1 MTFKKRYLRLVHLLF
16 IVLLL
21 IQLLPDKLS
30 GDTYAQYV
38 VWFAV
43 GVEILTLIV
52 STFIKKPIG
61 LTLFVDIVSF
71 IYGLLIAWTLA
82 TAKFNLL
89 KPALFPPPGRV
100 FWQLIGDYEKII
112 TNIFSSVGIILQGYL
127 LAAASA
133 IILGLLLGSSERLGN
148 VATYISKFL
157 GAIPPIVYIP
167 YGIALLP
174 TFRSVSV
181 FVIFLA
187 TFWPVLAGTMSG
199 VMNVDKKTIDSAK
212 VLNVGKITMLFSV
225 ILPASLQQ
233 IFIGCNQGL
242 TVSFVLLTSAEM
254 IGAQS
259 GLGYYIKN
267 YSDLGDYTRTLV
279 GLIVIG
285 IVIVVISF
293 VFNSLKDNAYA
304 LAFPSFGPERRGA
317 PIRAFTKLD
326 KKPIGNRS
334 EITRSN
340 YSIFLDDTLFNEK
353 SFREL
358 KQNGIILLN
367 TKKTFEDPRVI
378 TLDGDGIAARILG
391 LPITNTILLGA
402 FAAVSR
408 EITLEDINKA
418 IRHA

>member
-1 MTFKKRYLRLVHLLF
+1 MTIKKRYLRVVHVFF
-16 IVLLL
+16 IVFLL
-21 IQLLPDKLS
+21 IQLLPDKLK
-30 GDTYAQYV
+30 GETYAQYV
-38 VWFAV
+38 IWFVV

-52 STFIKKPIG
+52 SAFIKKREG
-61 LTLFVDIVSF
+61 LNLFTDIVSF
-71 IYGLLIAWTLA
+71 VYGLLIAWTLA

-89 KPALFPPPGRV
+89 KPALFPPPGKV
-100 FWQLIGDYEKII
+100 FWRMIGDYEKIK
-112 TNIFSSVGIILQGYL
+112 TNIFSSVGIIFQGYL
-127 LAAASA
+127 LAIVIA
-133 IILGLLLGSSERLGN
+133 IPLGLLLGWSARLGGA
-148 VATYISKFL
+148 ATYISKFF

-267 YSDLGDYTRTLV
+267 YSDFGDYTRTLV
-279 GLIVIG
+279 GLIVMG
-285 IVIVVISF
+285 IVIVAISF
-293 VFNSLKDNAYA
+293 VFNK
-304 LAFPSFGPERRGA
+304 
-317 PIRAFTKLD
+317 IQK
-326 KKPIGNRS
+326 
-334 EITRSN
+334 
-340 YSIFLDDTLFNEK
+340 FLLRWK
-353 SFREL
+353 
-358 KQNGIILLN
+358 
-367 TKKTFEDPRVI
+367 
-378 TLDGDGIAARILG
+378 
-391 LPITNTILLGA
+391 
-402 FAAVSR
+402 
-408 EITLEDINKA
+408 
-418 IRHA
+418 H

>member
-1 MTFKKRYLRLVHLLF
+1 MVHLLF

-52 STFIKKPIG
+52 SSFIKKPIG

-71 IYGLLIAWTLA
+71 IYGLLIAWTL
-82 TAKFNLL
+82 
-89 KPALFPPPGRV
+89 ALFPPPGRV

-293 VFNSLKDNAYA
+293 VFNLIKFKN
-304 LAFPSFGPERRGA
+304 
-317 PIRAFTKLD
+317 IC
-326 KKPIGNRS
+326 
-334 EITRSN
+334 
-340 YSIFLDDTLFNEK
+340 
-353 SFREL
+353 
-358 KQNGIILLN
+358 
-367 TKKTFEDPRVI
+367 
-378 TLDGDGIAARILG
+378 
-391 LPITNTILLGA
+391 
-402 FAAVSR
+402 FAGSTEEAKV
-408 EITLEDINKA
+408 
-418 IRHA
+418 

>member
-1 MTFKKRYLRLVHLLF
+1 MTIKKRYLRVVHVFF
-16 IVLLL
+16 IVFLL
-21 IQLLPDKLS
+21 IQLLPDKLK
-30 GDTYAQYV
+30 GETYAQYV
-38 VWFAV
+38 IWFVV

-52 STFIKKPIG
+52 SAFIKKREG
-61 LTLFVDIVSF
+61 LNLFTDIVSF
-71 IYGLLIAWTLA
+71 VYGLLIAWTLA

-89 KPALFPPPGRV
+89 KPALFPPPGKV
-100 FWQLIGDYEKII
+100 FWRMIGDYEKIV
-112 TNIFSSVGIILQGYL
+112 TNIFSSVGIIFQGYL
-127 LAAASA
+127 LAIVIA
-133 IILGLLLGSSERLGN
+133 IPLGLLLGWSARLGGA
-148 VATYISKFL
+148 ATYISKFF

-212 VLNVGKITMLFSV
+212 VLNVGKFTMLFSV

-267 YSDLGDYTRTLV
+267 YSDFGDYTRTLV

-285 IVIVVISF
+285 IVIVAISF
-293 VFNSLKDNAYA
+293 AFNKIQKY
-304 LAFPSFGPERRGA
+304 
-317 PIRAFTKLD
+317 
-326 KKPIGNRS
+326 
-334 EITRSN
+334 
-340 YSIFLDDTLFNEK
+340 
-353 SFREL
+353 
-358 KQNGIILLN
+358 LLRW
-367 TKKTFEDPRVI
+367 K
-378 TLDGDGIAARILG
+378 
-391 LPITNTILLGA
+391 
-402 FAAVSR
+402 
-408 EITLEDINKA
+408 
-418 IRHA
+418 H

>member
-52 STFIKKPIG
+52 SSFIKKPIG

-127 LAAASA
+127 LVAASA
-133 IILGLLLGSSERLGN
+133 IILGLLLGSSE
-148 VATYISKFL
+148 
-157 GAIPPIVYIP
+157 
-167 YGIALLP
+167 
-174 TFRSVSV
+174 SVSV

-212 VLNVGKITMLFSV
+212 VLNVGKITMLVSV

-293 VFNSLKDNAYA
+293 VFNKIQKY
-304 LAFPSFGPERRGA
+304 
-317 PIRAFTKLD
+317 
-326 KKPIGNRS
+326 
-334 EITRSN
+334 
-340 YSIFLDDTLFNEK
+340 
-353 SFREL
+353 
-358 KQNGIILLN
+358 LLRW
-367 TKKTFEDPRVI
+367 K
-378 TLDGDGIAARILG
+378 
-391 LPITNTILLGA
+391 
-402 FAAVSR
+402 
-408 EITLEDINKA
+408 
-418 IRHA
+418 H

>member
-52 STFIKKPIG
+52 SSFIKKPIG

-212 VLNVGKITMLFSV
+212 VLNVGKNNHAVFCYSPGV
-225 ILPASLQQ
+225 PAANLYR
-233 IFIGCNQGL
+233 L
-242 TVSFVLLTSAEM
+242 
-254 IGAQS
+254 QS
-259 GLGYYIKN
+259 GAHRFVCPA
-267 YSDLGDYTRTLV
+267 DLSGDDRRT
-279 GLIVIG
+279 
-285 IVIVVISF
+285 
-293 VFNSLKDNAYA
+293 
-304 LAFPSFGPERRGA
+304 ER
-317 PIRAFTKLD
+317 I
-326 KKPIGNRS
+326 
-334 EITRSN
+334 
-340 YSIFLDDTLFNEK
+340 
-353 SFREL
+353 
-358 KQNGIILLN
+358 
-367 TKKTFEDPRVI
+367 
-378 TLDGDGIAARILG
+378 RILHQK
-391 LPITNTILLGA
+391 LLR
-402 FAAVSR
+402 SR
-408 EITLEDINKA
+408 RLHKNARRLDRD
-418 IRHA
+418 RHCDRRHFVRI